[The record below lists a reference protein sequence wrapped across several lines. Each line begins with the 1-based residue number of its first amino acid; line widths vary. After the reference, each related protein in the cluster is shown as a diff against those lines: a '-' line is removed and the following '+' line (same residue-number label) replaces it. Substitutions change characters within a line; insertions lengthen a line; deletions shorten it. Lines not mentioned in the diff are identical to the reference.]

1 MSVIPDG
8 LRISTLTAISKLSQD
23 IDLQEL
29 YDKLEINDKVK
40 YIEFKDNPH
49 KGFSIKLLKKK
60 RKKTVRKMFF
70 NQATIHIH
78 GEKLVNVKIFNNG
91 NVQMTGL
98 KSEEMGKNIIKI
110 LSDELIDKQI
120 CNKELKREYFKIV
133 LINSDFDI
141 KYKVNREKLH
151 RDIIGLDMCS
161 SFEPTIYPGV
171 NMKYFYN
178 SAYDNLGVCKC
189 SKKCNGK
196 GTGTGDGEC
205 KRITIAI
212 FNSGKIIITGGR
224 SINHLIISYNF
235 INDILANKNRYKI
248 NI

>member
-1 MSVIPDG
+1 MSVIPDE

-23 IDLQEL
+23 IDLQDL
-29 YDKLEINDKVK
+29 YDKLEINDIVK
-40 YIEFKDNPH
+40 YIEYKTNAP
-49 KGFSIKLLKKK
+49 KGFSKKALKKK
-60 RKKTVRKMFF
+60 RKKSVKKMFF
-70 NQATIHIH
+70 NQATIHIQD
-78 GEKLVNVKIFNNG
+78 EKLVNVKIFNNG

-98 KSEEMGKNIIKI
+98 KSEEMGKKIVKI
-110 LSDELIDKQI
+110 LSDELLNKNI
-120 CNKELKREYFKIV
+120 CTKELNREYFKIV

-141 KYKVNREKLH
+141 KYKVNREILH
-151 RDIIGLDMCS
+151 RDIIGMGMCS

-178 SAYDNLGVCKC
+178 EKYDNNGVCKC
-189 SKKCNGK
+189 SERCNGK
-196 GTGTGDGEC
+196 GTGSGNGEC

-224 SINHLIISYNF
+224 SENHLFISYNF
-235 INDILANKNRYKI
+235 INTLLADKNRYKI